1 MFQLGLMVF
10 VCDWIGFSDDLT
22 NRNDDLMGLRAGL
35 TNRHDDLMVVSWD
48 LLLYWTN
55 DKGPIEL
62 DIVLMSS
69 TIGIFDMIFWWVL

>member
-35 TNRHDDLMVVSWD
+35 TNRHDDLIDGSFM
-48 LLLYWTN
+48 
-55 DKGPIEL
+55 GFIA
-62 DIVLMSS
+62 VLNQR
-69 TIGIFDMIFWWVL
+69 